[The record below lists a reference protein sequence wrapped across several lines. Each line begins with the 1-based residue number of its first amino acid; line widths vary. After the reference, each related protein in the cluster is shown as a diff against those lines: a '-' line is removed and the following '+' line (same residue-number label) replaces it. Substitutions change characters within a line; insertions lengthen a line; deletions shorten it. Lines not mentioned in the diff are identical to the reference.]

1 MIKTYKYKLKLN
13 KTQSQRLEQWLGVTR
28 LIYNTAL
35 NVKIEAYRKLGKTI
49 TRFNL
54 QKELPGIK
62 QDLPWVKDVNAQ
74 SLQCVLKRL
83 DEAYQSFFRG
93 GGFPRYAKKGRW
105 KTIEFPQNV
114 AIQNGKIWLPRLG
127 LVNYHNSR
135 DLDGIIKTTKITK
148 EIDGWYIC
156 LSCEYAP
163 NLSIPVSDNQ
173 VVGLDMGVAHFLTTS
188 DGEMIDNPKWF
199 QSYSRDL
206 RVLQRSVARKERGSN
221 SRRKAVGKL
230 QKLHTKIKC
239 KRNDHHHKLSTK
251 LVKENQLIAVED
263 LKLSNMIR
271 SAKGT
276 IEAPG
281 NNVAQKRGLNK
292 SLVDLGVGGFFSMLE
307 YKSEYYGRDFVKVD
321 PKYTSQTCNPCSH
334 RSSEN
339 RKTQSQ
345 FACVKCGH
353 TANADLNAAVNILQA
368 GRSAL
373 LSANV
378 EGSPRAL
385 GKNLQ
390 RL

>member
-13 KTQSQRLEQWLGVTR
+13 KTQSQRLERWLGVTR

-35 NVKIEAYRKLGKTI
+35 SVKVEAYKKVGKNV
-49 TRFNL
+49 TRFDL
-54 QKELPGIK
+54 QKELPEIK
-62 QDLPWVKDVNAQ
+62 KDFPWVKDVNAQ

-93 GGFPRYAKKGRW
+93 GGFPRYAKKGKW
-105 KTIEFPQNV
+105 KSIEFPQNV
-114 AIQNGKIWLPRLG
+114 AIQNGKIWLPKLG

-135 DLDGIIKTTKITK
+135 DLDGIIKTTKVTK

-156 LSCEYAP
+156 LSCDRVHGGCAP
-163 NLSIPVSDNQ
+163 NLAIPVSDNQ

-188 DGEMIDNPKWF
+188 DGEVIDNPQWF
-199 QSYSRDL
+199 WSYSSKL
-206 RVLQRSVARKERGSN
+206 RILQRSVARKEKGSN
-221 SRRKAVGKL
+221 NRRKAVGKL
-230 QKLHTKIKC
+230 QKLHTKIKR

-251 LVKENQLIAVED
+251 LVKENRLIAPGRRAVED
-263 LKLSNMIR
+263 LKLRNMTR

-281 NNVAQKRGLNK
+281 KNVAQKRGLNR
-292 SLVDLGVGGFFSMLE
+292 SLVDLGIGGFFSMLE
-307 YKSEYYGRDFVKVD
+307 YKSDYYGRYFVKVD
-321 PKYTSQTCNPCSH
+321 PKYTSQTCNPCGH

-353 TANADLNAAVNILQA
+353 AANADVNAAQNILGRA
-368 GRSAL
+368 GL
-373 LSANV
+373 VLANV
-378 EGSPRAL
+378 EH
-385 GKNLQ
+385 
-390 RL
+390 